1 MLPDPFSAVH
11 EGSLKPWIYHLR
23 QGLKRILKS
32 KCKRQVQVAD
42 EMEETK
48 GLPMLTGRQID
59 FMIFASFKINDV
71 QGRGIDWR

>member
-1 MLPDPFSAVH
+1 MLT
-11 EGSLKPWIYHLR
+11 
-23 QGLKRILKS
+23 S

-59 FMIFASFKINDV
+59 FMIYASFKINDV
-71 QGRGIDWR
+71 KGRDIDWR